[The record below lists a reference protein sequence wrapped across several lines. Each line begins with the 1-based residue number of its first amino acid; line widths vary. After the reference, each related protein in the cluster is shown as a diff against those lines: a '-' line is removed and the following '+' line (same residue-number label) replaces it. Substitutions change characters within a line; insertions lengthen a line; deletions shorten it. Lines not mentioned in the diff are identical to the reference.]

1 MYSACVRASTQCR
14 QFPNSD
20 KLSTGGLNEERNS
33 ESLFLS
39 CMMSSTEFSVNALG
53 MSPGHVHMTN
63 MTLWGYVRKC
73 AETHCLN
80 YRMAKNGSVEVI
92 FMSPSSRRRRS
103 SISTTCVFYMGG
115 FWVWRGLRKRRHS
128 GFRRVF
134 SIE

>member
-92 FMSPSSRRRRS
+92 FISPSSRRRRS
-103 SISTTCVFYMGG
+103 ISSSIRNVTTYTMCFLYGRVLGSEG
-115 FWVWRGLRKRRHS
+115 AAEAPPLR
-128 GFRRVF
+128 V
-134 SIE
+134 